1 MPQILAIDLGTSG
14 PKVALFSAR
23 GELLA
28 HAVASTATHWL
39 AGGGAEQ
46 SPDEWWLAIRQA
58 VGELT
63 AQRPE
68 AIEQIAAICC
78 TGQWS
83 GTVPVGADGRALANA
98 ITWQDARGAAQ
109 VRAVTGGWPAVS
121 GYGLR
126 RLLTWVRLTGGL
138 PTSSGKDSI
147 AHILYLKEREPEL
160 YARTH
165 KFLEPKDYLN
175 LRLTG
180 RFAATYDS
188 ITLHWVTDNRDLE
201 RVVYL
206 DRLLEWVGVPRDKL
220 PELIRATDIA
230 GPLNEEAARELRL
243 PAGVPVI
250 GGTPDIHSAA
260 VGSGAVEDFA
270 AHLYL
275 GTSSWLV
282 CHVPFKKTDLLH
294 NMASLPS
301 ALPGRYLL
309 INEQESAGA
318 CVDYLLDR
326 VLFADDTLGTGER
339 PADIYRRFDELA
351 GSAPPGSNRL
361 LFLPWLNGERTPV
374 DQHQVRGGFLNQS
387 LRSSRADMARAVL
400 EGVAY
405 NTRWLLDYVERFAGR
420 PMPEIRIIGGGA
432 RSALWRQIMA
442 DVLNRPI
449 LAVDDPLHVNSR
461 GAALLAG
468 LALGYLRAEEI
479 PRLVQVTERHEP
491 MGENRRI
498 YDEMYAAF
506 RESFR
511 RNQSLF
517 ARLNR

>member
-1 MPQILAIDLGTSG
+1 LS
-14 PKVALFSAR
+14 
-23 GELLA
+23 
-28 HAVASTATHWL
+28 
-39 AGGGAEQ
+39 
-46 SPDEWWLAIRQA
+46 
-58 VGELT
+58 
-63 AQRPE
+63 
-68 AIEQIAAICC
+68 
-78 TGQWS
+78 
-83 GTVPVGADGRALANA
+83 
-98 ITWQDARGAAQ
+98 
-109 VRAVTGGWPAVS
+109 
-121 GYGLR
+121 
-126 RLLTWVRLTGGL
+126 
-138 PTSSGKDSI
+138 
-147 AHILYLKEREPEL
+147 
-160 YARTH
+160 
-165 KFLEPKDYLN
+165 
-175 LRLTG
+175 
-180 RFAATYDS
+180 
-188 ITLHWVTDNRDLE
+188 
-201 RVVYL
+201 
-206 DRLLEWVGVPRDKL
+206 
-220 PELIRATDIA
+220 
-230 GPLNEEAARELRL
+230 EEAARELRL

>member
-1 MPQILAIDLGTSG
+1 MPFILTIDLGTSG
-14 PKVALFSAR
+14 PKVALCSTQ

-28 HAVASTATHWL
+28 HASARTTTYWL
-39 AGGGAEQ
+39 PGGGAEQ
-46 SPDEWWLAIRQA
+46 RPDEWWQAIRRA
-58 VGELT
+58 VHELL
-63 AQRPE
+63 AQQPD
-68 AIEQIAAICC
+68 AAGDIAAICC
-78 TGQWS
+78 TSQWS
-83 GTVPVGADGRALANA
+83 GTVPVDESGRALANA

-109 VRAVTGGWPAVS
+109 VQAVTGGWPSMS

-138 PTSSGKDSI
+138 PTRSGKDSI

-160 YARTH
+160 YHRAH
-165 KFLEPKDYLN
+165 NFLEPKDYLN

-188 ITLHWVTDNRDLE
+188 ITLHWVTDNRDLS
-201 RVVYL
+201 RVVYS
-206 DRLLEWVGVPRDKL
+206 DRLLDWAGVSRDKL
-220 PELIRATDIA
+220 PELIRATDIV
-230 GPLNEEAARELRL
+230 GSLCEAAAVDLGLR
-243 PAGVPVI
+243 PGPPVI

-260 VGSGAVEDFA
+260 VGSGAVADFA

-275 GTSSWLV
+275 GTSSWLI

-309 INEQESAGA
+309 VNEQESAGV
-318 CVDYLLDR
+318 CVDHALEQW
-326 VLFADDTLGTGER
+326 LFPGDHAPDV
-339 PADIYRRFDELA
+339 YQRFDELA
-351 GSAPPGSNRL
+351 ASAPPGSNRL

-374 DQHQVRGGFLNQS
+374 DEHSVRGGFLNQS
-387 LRSSRADMARAVL
+387 LRTSRADIARAVL

-420 PMPEIRIIGGGA
+420 PMPEIRVIGGGA
-432 RSALWRQIMA
+432 RSSLWRQIMA
-442 DVLNRPI
+442 DVLDRPI
-449 LAVDDPLHVNSR
+449 LLVEDPLHVNTR

-468 LALGYLRAEEI
+468 LALGYLREEEI
-479 PRLVQVTERHEP
+479 PERVRIVERHEP
-491 MGENRRI
+491 RPESRAI

-506 RESFR
+506 RESYR
-511 RNQSLF
+511 RNRKMF
-517 ARLNR
+517 TRLNGAQTP